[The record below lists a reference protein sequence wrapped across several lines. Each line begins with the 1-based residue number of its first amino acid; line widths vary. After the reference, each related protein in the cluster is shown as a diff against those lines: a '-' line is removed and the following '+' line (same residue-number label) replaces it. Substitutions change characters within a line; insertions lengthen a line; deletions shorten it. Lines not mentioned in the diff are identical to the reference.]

1 MLIIDF
7 NDLWQAEVKVVL
19 NWGQEKESNI
29 NFGGIFF
36 LAVAAYFWQYIYI
49 YIDFFKPSH

>member
-19 NWGQEKESNI
+19 NWGQEKENNI

-49 YIDFFKPSH
+49 YIYRFF